1 MKAAAKALEIPE
13 HMMMSLGERPV
24 FNSFNNNQE
33 GDNNHYSGNSHEKQ
47 EEMMHRLA
55 HLEGKVET
63 LEKI

>member
-1 MKAAAKALEIPE
+1 
-13 HMMMSLGERPV
+13 MMMSLGERPV